1 MFMISQSMLREAKA
15 FLCWDIFKDLSV
27 QLMPLQKSTAF
38 YFPPQNDLHSIV
50 LFYLKDNEDFSEP
63 LFLLFHEAGHV
74 QQFRKIG
81 DKEKYHK
88 NLQASNGKDRMA
100 FEQDAWD
107 DAFML
112 FEQFLK
118 TRNIESKELTD
129 SFRRFSQTCI
139 NSYAV
144 PTER

>member
-1 MFMISQSMLREAKA
+1 MARAAEETETLAIIPIDKINEYGLTGDHIVPVATKTDRNELFKLNGEPRMIEL
-15 FLCWDIFKDLSV
+15 
-27 QLMPLQKSTAF
+27 T
-38 YFPPQNDLHSIV
+38 
-50 LFYLKDNEDFSEP
+50 
-63 LFLLFHEAGHV
+63 
-74 QQFRKIG
+74 
-81 DKEKYHK
+81 
-88 NLQASNGKDRMA
+88 
-100 FEQDAWD
+100 AWD